1 MESKEAL
8 KQYVQTEEGAKDQN
22 AWYKLGSIY
31 RKEENWGEALNAYAK
46 CLELGAFNAAR
57 EATESI
63 KRILD
68 FRDTTWMP

>member
-31 RKEENWGEALNAYAK
+31 RKEENWGR
-46 CLELGAFNAAR
+46 GAQRVCQMFGTGCIQCSPR
-57 EATESI
+57 SH
-63 KRILD
+63 RIHQTH
-68 FRDTTWMP
+68 FGF